1 MVSWKQPVVEEVQ
14 NHSFYKIRSCH
25 LSRSC
30 HFSFL
35 NFQGLCFNSFG
46 VRLWAPALRKSPIIF
61 KRMYLQKV
69 GAHHFL
75 EEFGWAH
82 VPWDSYRILL
92 YIYYWGS
99 NILEI
104 GCAYVD
110 IFWKKHV
117 CFFWAHP
124 MSSYE
129 IPFSRDLI
137 RLPFSREIKK
147 QFSTG
152 SRVCTLESGIPPPQG
167 GNLQGDSWSILF
179 IFFFAINY
187 LVHTLTL
194 QNLFSVAPK
203 RSKLPVPD
211 AIDTKVCSTT
221 QTTRSTGIA
230 APRAAGRKSLEVATC
245 DSSLRASGH
254 VIYDA
259 CWIQQKHSKARCNGE
274 RWNSPHQ
281 EIMVSEFQ
289 I

>member
-1 MVSWKQPVVEEVQ
+1 MHAGSSEWFRTHALPFSRAFVGENINSPPLVKEIPLVV
-14 NHSFYKIRSCH
+14 
-25 LSRSC
+25 SRSC
-30 HFSFL
+30 HFSSL

-46 VRLWAPALRKSPIIF
+46 ARLWAPALRKSPIIF

-99 NILEI
+99 NILGI

-137 RLPFSREIKK
+137 CLPFSREIKK
-147 QFSTG
+147 HVLG
-152 SRVCTLESGIPPPQG
+152 VRG
-167 GNLQGDSWSILF
+167 
-179 IFFFAINY
+179 Y
-187 LVHTLTL
+187 
-194 QNLFSVAPK
+194 AP
-203 RSKLPVPD
+203 
-211 AIDTKVCSTT
+211 
-221 QTTRSTGIA
+221 
-230 APRAAGRKSLEVATC
+230 
-245 DSSLRASGH
+245 
-254 VIYDA
+254 
-259 CWIQQKHSKARCNGE
+259 
-274 RWNSPHQ
+274 
-281 EIMVSEFQ
+281 
-289 I
+289 